1 MELPLVQ
8 HINQDT
14 DYTDDQVRQY
24 TVKAIRDGE
33 ITYKHVNNTET
44 TVLSKKVLKGCK
56 ENSVSSSGKKKQ
68 FKKIEGKVLA
78 YSEDAAVRREALEGR
93 TISSKVRTFSESDL
107 EDDGTEPAKV
117 SRTSSPPKPKK

>member
-24 TVKAIRDGE
+24 TVKDIRDGK
-33 ITYKHVNNTET
+33 ITYRRVNNSDMTI
-44 TVLSKKVLKGCK
+44 LSKKVLKGCK

-68 FKKIEGKVLA
+68 YKKIDGKVLA
-78 YSEDAAVRREALEGR
+78 YSEDATVRREALEGR
-93 TISSKVRTFSESDL
+93 TISSKARTFSESDL
-107 EDDGTEPAKV
+107 EEDGTEPAKV
-117 SRTSSPPKPKK
+117 SRTNSPPKSKK